1 MSKNKKTKI
10 NTDIKSMEYWLE
22 IATGYVGDLTRLKR
36 AMEALTNCVNDLKS
50 DIQNKNST
58 PKG

>member
-1 MSKNKKTKI
+1 MPKNKKTKI
-10 NTDIKSMEYWLE
+10 DDDIESMEYWLE
-22 IATGYVGDLTRLKR
+22 LATGYVGDLERLKR

-50 DIQNKNST
+50 GIKNKNST

>member
-1 MSKNKKTKI
+1 MPKNKKTKI
-10 NTDIKSMEYWLE
+10 DTDIESMEYWLE
-22 IATGYVGDLTRLKR
+22 ITEGYVERLKR
-36 AMEALTNCVNDLKS
+36 TVETFTACVNDLKS